1 MSMPTIPDMC
11 PTIDINTE
19 DTLNLLLCSISVQ
32 EQAISS
38 LFDAETEKLKE
49 LVCRYKAC
57 LISYEEL
64 QQAYKH
70 TEGIIESLMMKEWLL
85 STKIN
90 KVMELQEKLGA
101 CGCKLDK
108 SACGCK
114 LDHSVCSCKDSKNK
128 SACGCNSKDSKNKS
142 ACGCNSKDSKNN
154 LSCGCKNSKDNLSC
168 ECKLNQSACDCGS
181 CTCDCHNPKQNNC
194 NENNSN
200 EINGNVPPLYSY
212 SHSPNSA
219 YNYYDITI
227 F

>member
-114 LDHSVCSCKDSKNK
+114 LDHSACGCKDSKN
-128 SACGCNSKDSKNKS
+128 
-142 ACGCNSKDSKNN
+142 SKNN

-200 EINGNVPPLYSY
+200 EINGNVPALYSY